1 MSKPLTRL
9 ALSTLAA
16 ALVACFAM
24 PLPGHAAERNN
35 TKAAG
40 DNPGAV
46 KGAAQRRAAEEY
58 LAALST
64 GDARSIAMTI
74 HERELEQ
81 LRKRLVDEL
90 KLEADRN
97 VSVVR
102 GRLFGLGM
110 PLADIERMT
119 PQVFFATLAARLR
132 FSGREFE
139 RVDWLEAV
147 GDSGGM
153 VQMLGKLI
161 PRQDEGTVRVPVVVS
176 IVPWGKDWKAAMPLE
191 LQAQIDD
198 LRTGRVAPPRVA
210 SAPAVPAST
219 VAPAPQP
226 GATPAPT
233 TPAVNSGNS
242 PPAILELFD
251 KAEKNLKAARCEDY
265 YSDQMSPNFRR
276 TTGSKALR
284 ALVKSCETRES
295 LREQLITAIQLARAG
310 MPRFEYQGT
319 RAVYD
324 LRGQGLPYPALV
336 LEQINKKDWYIAE

>member
-1 MSKPLTRL
+1 MSIPLTRF
-9 ALSTLAA
+9 ALV
-16 ALVACFAM
+16 ALVACCLTVAG
-24 PLPGHAAERNN
+24 PGQAAERNN
-35 TKAAG
+35 TKAAEA
-40 DNPGAV
+40 NPKAQN
-46 KGAAQRRAAEEY
+46 GAAQRRAAEEY

-64 GDARSIAMTI
+64 GDPRSMAMTI
-74 HERELEQ
+74 HESELEA

-90 KLEADRN
+90 KLEADRK

-102 GRLFGLGM
+102 GRLFGPGM

-119 PQVFFATLAARLR
+119 PQVFFATLAQRLR

-161 PRQDEGTVRVPVVVS
+161 PREDEGTVRVPVVVS

-210 SAPAVPAST
+210 SAPAAPATT
-219 VAPAPQP
+219 VAPAQP
-226 GATPAPT
+226 GPATPPAAT
-233 TPAVNSGNS
+233 TPAVATGNS
-242 PPAILELFD
+242 PQAILELFD
-251 KAEKNLKAARCEDY
+251 KAEKNLKAVKCDDY

-276 TTGSKALR
+276 TTGAKALR

-295 LREQLITAIQLARAG
+295 LREQMITAIQLAREGA
-310 MPRFEYQGT
+310 PRFEYQGT

-336 LEQINKKDWYIAE
+336 LEQLNKKDWYIAE